1 MVALSLVQMA
11 MVLPTNTEKERDF
24 FSTSFC
30 PSLCVTHRCNLS
42 CVYCYQNN
50 KSNARMTI
58 DTAKKCIDDIF
69 RSIPEKT
76 EIIEISF
83 IGGEPLLEMDLIKAV
98 YDYTI
103 GKYPD
108 SRLRFFATTNGTML
122 SDDDKEWFK
131 ARKNKFVLGLSLD
144 GTPNTHNVNRS
155 NSFDRIDIPFFV
167 ETWPKQGP
175 KMTISKYTIDKIEI
189 QDMNLED

>member
-1 MVALSLVQMA
+1 MVALSLAQMA

-24 FSTSFC
+24 FSTSFS

-58 DTAKKCIDDIF
+58 DTAKKCTDDIF

-83 IGGEPLLEMDLIKAV
+83 IGGEPLLEIDLIKAV

-122 SDDDKEWFK
+122 SDDDKE
-131 ARKNKFVLGLSLD
+131 
-144 GTPNTHNVNRS
+144 
-155 NSFDRIDIPFFV
+155 
-167 ETWPKQGP
+167 
-175 KMTISKYTIDKIEI
+175 
-189 QDMNLED
+189 